1 MPFFHIGRQR
11 TVTETYLVEA
21 SSEAEARAIANDE
34 DRLRQERLMNLDM
47 GSPIQG
53 SVVVMPYNGLNC
65 EQGEQVFDVEVE
77 ERHDQSVLVV
87 ASNKQEAV
95 QQVLEGEG
103 DYLYKTKYDETA
115 ESSQWTVRDLK
126 GERVN
131 G

>member
-53 SVVVMPYNGLNC
+53 SVVVMPYNDLTC
-65 EQGEQVFDVEVE
+65 EEGEQVFDVEVE
-77 ERHDQSVLVV
+77 ERHNQSVLIV
-87 ASNKQEAV
+87 AKNKDEAV
-95 QQVLEGEG
+95 EKVLEGEG
-103 DYLYKTKYDETA
+103 DYLHKTKYSETS
-115 ESSQWTVRDLK
+115 ESSQWTVRDLN
-126 GERVN
+126 GEWV

>member
-53 SVVVMPYNGLNC
+53 SVVVMPYNGLTC
-65 EQGEQVFDVEVE
+65 EEGEQVFDVEVE
-77 ERHDQSVLVV
+77 ERHNQSVLIV
-87 ASNKQEAV
+87 AKNKDEAV
-95 QQVLEGEG
+95 EKVLEGEG
-103 DYLYKTKYDETA
+103 DYLHKTKYSETS
-115 ESSQWTVRDLK
+115 ESSQWTVRDLN
-126 GERVN
+126 GEWV

>member
-1 MPFFHIGRQR
+1 MPFFHVGRQR

-21 SSEAEARAIANDE
+21 SSEEEARAIANDE

-47 GSPIQG
+47 GSPVQG
-53 SVVVMPYNGLNC
+53 SIVVMPYDGLNC

-87 ASNKQEAV
+87 AQDKKDAIQK
-95 QQVLEGEG
+95 VLQGEG
-103 DYLYKTKYDETA
+103 DFLHKTKYSETS

-126 GERVN
+126 GEWV

>member
-87 ASNKQEAV
+87 AQDKNDAIQK
-95 QQVLEGEG
+95 VLQGEG
-103 DYLYKTKYDETA
+103 DFLHKTKYSETS

-126 GERVN
+126 GEWV

>member
-21 SSEAEARAIANDE
+21 SSEAEARAIASNE

-47 GSPIQG
+47 GEVVVG
-53 SVVVMPYNGLNC
+53 SLLVMPYDGLKC
-65 EQGEQVFDVEVE
+65 EEGEQVFDVEVE

-87 ASNKQEAV
+87 AKDKKDAV
-95 QQVLEGEG
+95 EKVLEGEG
-103 DYLYKTKYDETA
+103 DYLHKTKYSETT

-126 GERVN
+126 GEWV